1 MSNTVRERKDSTALF
16 VLSAVCLALITIL
29 SVWKLKQFK
38 YRLINEA
45 GGAMFYGVFLGL
57 ALKYLWSDR
66 EEHLENMGSVCSCHG
81 LNSTPHVIMVN
92 TSSHGHCYRH
102 IGKMGQRC
110 LQLSSPHMVTMAIW
124 FDLQMK
130 ANLLHR

>member
-1 MSNTVRERKDSTALF
+1 
-16 VLSAVCLALITIL
+16 
-29 SVWKLKQFK
+29 
-38 YRLINEA
+38 
-45 GGAMFYGVFLGL
+45 MFYGVFLGL

-81 LNSTPHVIMVN
+81 LNSTPRVIMVN

-130 ANLLHR
+130 ANLLHG